1 MSDKKIFVI
10 EHCEN
15 CQMHSWNTRHDAN
28 KYKANAMGGKFLNY
42 DSQLFLVA
50 AAIKERYPNCE
61 VVFNMVP
68 KVWAM
73 SDIYCQLIP
82 NDDPNNACYEVV
94 PRIGSFEVSL
104 NGVVSFHFEIADF
117 FRIRYK

>member
-1 MSDKKIFVI
+1 MTDKKIFVI

-15 CQMHSWNTRHDAN
+15 CQMHSWNTRHDEK
-28 KYKANAMGGKFLNY
+28 KYKANALGGKYMRFGNE
-42 DSQLFLVA
+42 FVIVA
-50 AAIKERYPNCE
+50 GAIKEKYPNCE

-82 NDDPNNACYEVV
+82 NDDPKNACYEVV

-104 NGVVSFHFEIADF
+104 NGIVSANT
-117 FRIRYK
+117 

>member
-28 KYKANAMGGKFLNY
+28 KYKQNAMG
-42 DSQLFLVA
+42 VA

-94 PRIGSFEVSL
+94 PRIGSFEVSI
-104 NGVVSFHFEIADF
+104 NGVVSYTFSTRSYFIAPLL
-117 FRIRYK
+117 

>member
-1 MSDKKIFVI
+1 MLSEVSSSSFFIF
-10 EHCEN
+10 CP
-15 CQMHSWNTRHDAN
+15 
-28 KYKANAMGGKFLNY
+28 
-42 DSQLFLVA
+42 LVA
-50 AAIKERYPNCE
+50 TAIKERYPNCE

-82 NDDPNNACYEVV
+82 NEDANNACYEVV

-104 NGVVSFHFEIADF
+104 NGVVSI
-117 FRIRYK
+117 Y

>member
-28 KYKANAMGGKFLNY
+28 KYKANAMGGKFILSFLNI
-42 DSQLFLVA
+42 FLQKVA
-50 AAIKERYPNCE
+50 GAIKERYSNCE

-73 SDIYCQLIP
+73 SDIYC
-82 NDDPNNACYEVV
+82 
-94 PRIGSFEVSL
+94 
-104 NGVVSFHFEIADF
+104 
-117 FRIRYK
+117 

>member
-1 MSDKKIFVI
+1 M
-10 EHCEN
+10 
-15 CQMHSWNTRHDAN
+15 
-28 KYKANAMGGKFLNY
+28 
-42 DSQLFLVA
+42 A
-50 AAIKERYPNCE
+50 AAIKERYPNCD

-82 NDDPNNACYEVV
+82 NDDEKNACYEVV

-104 NGVVSFHFEIADF
+104 NGVVSTP
-117 FRIRYK
+117 YKI

>member
-1 MSDKKIFVI
+1 LDK
-10 EHCEN
+10 
-15 CQMHSWNTRHDAN
+15 
-28 KYKANAMGGKFLNY
+28 
-42 DSQLFLVA
+42 VA

-82 NDDPNNACYEVV
+82 NDDPKNACYEVV

-104 NGVVSFHFEIADF
+104 NGIVSTSYLPSLILLSVTLF
-117 FRIRYK
+117 